1 MCDGCDIDRRI
12 CSMDPVWPYIHAS
25 IYACTFF
32 TLQCSFKKFLSTF
45 APSPFWRN
53 AVECNFPPTFGMTLS
68 GPVGIEA
75 AASHH
80 AAGGMINNKH

>member
-1 MCDGCDIDRRI
+1 
-12 CSMDPVWPYIHAS
+12 MDPVWPYIHAS